1 MVEPQRLG
9 ACGLISASGAVLIGI
24 MGGNIVTRSLPTAG
38 LLLAGFGTLI
48 GAALLIAG
56 IAIYRSDVTG
66 SQASR
71 IAGWNSLGI
80 VVLGA
85 AILLFYM
92 YQTAVGSPPPNPVF
106 SGAVVVG
113 VSAVAHVLIGVNDVR
128 RIRAKELAQER
139 EKLSVLARLVRHNL
153 RSEAQVLYAHAGRLE
168 RYASDDEEL
177 AEIAAAVQRTGET
190 FSDTH
195 EQIRILQTLIGEEP
209 DRRAM
214 DITAVV
220 DECVAEIREEFP
232 QATFETDLP
241 ESQSVLAGEY
251 ISAALTELLEN
262 AVVHAPDSTPRV
274 TVSVTA
280 GGDGAVVLTVS
291 DNGSGVPEHEREVVL
306 GETSITQ
313 LDHASGIGL
322 WLVRWIVDAYDG
334 EFDIDEN
341 EAGGADV
348 SLRLPSA

>member
-1 MVEPQRLG
+1 
-9 ACGLISASGAVLIGI
+9 
-24 MGGNIVTRSLPTAG
+24 
-38 LLLAGFGTLI
+38 
-48 GAALLIAG
+48 
-56 IAIYRSDVTG
+56 
-66 SQASR
+66 
-71 IAGWNSLGI
+71 
-80 VVLGA
+80 
-85 AILLFYM
+85 
-92 YQTAVGSPPPNPVF
+92 
-106 SGAVVVG
+106 
-113 VSAVAHVLIGVNDVR
+113 
-128 RIRAKELAQER
+128 
-139 EKLSVLARLVRHNL
+139 
-153 RSEAQVLYAHAGRLE
+153 VLYAQAGRLE
-168 RYASDDEEL
+168 QYASDDEEI

-220 DECVAEIREEFP
+220 DECVAEVREEFP

-241 ESQSVLAGEY
+241 ESQSVLGGEF
-251 ISAALTELLEN
+251 ISTALTELLEN
-262 AVVHAPDSTPRV
+262 AVVHATDSAPRV

-291 DNGSGVPEHEREVVL
+291 DNGSGVPDHEREVVL
-306 GETSITQ
+306 GETPITQ